1 MHSFKT
7 ILMAIC
13 TARLQMAQ
21 MWRSTIIENISMQ
34 RLSRSEVIQ
43 TTNLFEK
50 LTMLLT
56 ALLQSMFV
64 FQDWPGW
71 TGECVVVE
79 HVRVAFV
86 GAGSSIIESKFRGWG
101 LLSPP
106 LFLFGCQL
114 LASCSNPS
122 SGQKANFRWAR
133 STCYACTRRDP
144 LTSYC
149 RERTYGP
156 PLPRRLSQRWSPKS
170 LA

>member
-1 MHSFKT
+1 
-7 ILMAIC
+7 
-13 TARLQMAQ
+13 
-21 MWRSTIIENISMQ
+21 MQ

-106 LFLFGCQL
+106 LFFVRLPA
-114 LASCSNPS
+114 ASVVFKSVLRS
-122 SGQKANFRWAR
+122 ESQFSLGQEAR
-133 STCYACTRRDP
+133 AMPAHDVTP
-144 LTSYC
+144 
-149 RERTYGP
+149 
-156 PLPRRLSQRWSPKS
+156 
-170 LA
+170 